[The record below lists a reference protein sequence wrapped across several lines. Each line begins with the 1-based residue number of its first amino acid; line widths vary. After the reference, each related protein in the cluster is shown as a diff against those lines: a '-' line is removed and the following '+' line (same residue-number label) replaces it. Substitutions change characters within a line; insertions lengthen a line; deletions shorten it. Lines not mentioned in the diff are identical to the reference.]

1 MNTLRRTALLLALAA
16 SLALPLG
23 VRAADLTLTA
33 QAETVNAGET
43 IRFVGAGFGPGER
56 VVTWATA
63 PDQDVLSGKEEK
75 AGADGRV
82 ELFFEVP
89 RNALGGRWAF
99 TAFGLVGRTPV
110 AAAFQVNG
118 RDPGSAPLQIAVE
131 PAAAAPGE
139 TFAFAARGYK
149 GDETI
154 SYWVTAPDGSI
165 YAARPESRKA
175 NSDGRVDF
183 RWASGGDAPRG
194 IYVMTIQGITSGTAR
209 AVRFEIR

>member
-1 MNTLRRTALLLALAA
+1 MNTLRRSALLVALALA
-16 SLALPLG
+16 LALPAG
-23 VRAADLTLTA
+23 ARAADLTLTA
-33 QAETVNAGET
+33 LAATVDAGKA
-43 IRFVGAGFGPGER
+43 IRFVGAGFVPGER

-63 PDQDVLSGKEEK
+63 PDQDVLSGDEET

-82 ELFFEVP
+82 ELSFEVP
-89 RNALGGRWAF
+89 GNALGGRWAF
-99 TAFGLVGRTPV
+99 TAYGRVGRAPV
-110 AAAFQVNG
+110 AVTFQVNG
-118 RDPGSAPLQIAVE
+118 RDPDSAPLQIAVE

-149 GDETI
+149 SDEKI
-154 SYWVTAPDGSI
+154 SYWVTAPDGTI

-183 RWASGGDAPRG
+183 KWASGRDAPRG
-194 IYVMTIQGITSGTAR
+194 VYVMTIQGITSGKAR